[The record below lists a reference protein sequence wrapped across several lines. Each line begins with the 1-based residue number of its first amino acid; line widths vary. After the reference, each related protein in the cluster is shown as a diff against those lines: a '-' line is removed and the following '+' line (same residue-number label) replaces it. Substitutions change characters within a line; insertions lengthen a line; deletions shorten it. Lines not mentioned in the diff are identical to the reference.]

1 MIRLKK
7 RKNLSVGIMISPMID
22 MSFLLLVF
30 FIVSTMN
37 MNEVKTLPVKLPQA
51 SQVEVD
57 TKSLYHVTVLPD
69 GRLFLEDKPLT
80 KEAFLLWGRKAVIKD
95 RNVSVVVYGDGKTN
109 YQQILDV
116 LDLLKE
122 AGITR
127 VGMAAERR

>member
-57 TKSLYHVTVLPD
+57 TKSLYYVTVLPD
-69 GRLFLEDKPLT
+69 GRLLLEDKPLT

-109 YQQILDV
+109 YQKILDV

>member
-57 TKSLYHVTVLPD
+57 TKSLYHVTFLPD
-69 GRLFLEDKPLT
+69 GRLFLEDKTLT

-109 YQQILDV
+109 YQKILDV

>member
-57 TKSLYHVTVLPD
+57 TKSLNHVTVLPD
-69 GRLFLEDKPLT
+69 GRRFLEDMSLT

-109 YQQILDV
+109 YQKILDV

>member
-80 KEAFLLWGRKAVIKD
+80 KEAFLLWGAQGRNQGPQCVRCGLRGRKNELPKD
-95 RNVSVVVYGDGKTN
+95 P
-109 YQQILDV
+109 
-116 LDLLKE
+116 
-122 AGITR
+122 
-127 VGMAAERR
+127 

>member
-30 FIVSTMN
+30 FIVST

-69 GRLFLEDKPLT
+69 GRLFLEDKTLT

-109 YQQILDV
+109 YQKILDV

>member
-69 GRLFLEDKPLT
+69 GRLFLEDKTPT

-109 YQQILDV
+109 YQKILDV

>member
-57 TKSLYHVTVLPD
+57 TKSLSCPMADFSLKISPL
-69 GRLFLEDKPLT
+69 RRKPFSCGG
-80 KEAFLLWGRKAVIKD
+80 ARP
-95 RNVSVVVYGDGKTN
+95 
-109 YQQILDV
+109 
-116 LDLLKE
+116 
-122 AGITR
+122 
-127 VGMAAERR
+127 

>member
-1 MIRLKK
+1 MSLRAAKRGEVPMIRLKK

-57 TKSLYHVTVLPD
+57 TKSLY
-69 GRLFLEDKPLT
+69 
-80 KEAFLLWGRKAVIKD
+80 
-95 RNVSVVVYGDGKTN
+95 
-109 YQQILDV
+109 
-116 LDLLKE
+116 
-122 AGITR
+122 
-127 VGMAAERR
+127 M

>member
-57 TKSLYHVTVLPD
+57 TKSLYHVTVLSD
-69 GRLFLEDKPLT
+69 GRLFLEDKTLT

-109 YQQILDV
+109 YQKILDV

>member
-80 KEAFLLWGRKAVIKD
+80 KEAVIKD

-109 YQQILDV
+109 YQKILDV

>member
-95 RNVSVVVYGDGKTN
+95 RNVSVVVYGDGKTI
-109 YQQILDV
+109 YQKILDV

>member
-57 TKSLYHVTVLPD
+57 TKSLYHVTVLPE
-69 GRLFLEDKPLT
+69 GRLIIEDKQLT
-80 KEAFLLWGRKAVIKD
+80 KEAILLWGRKAVIKD

-109 YQQILDV
+109 YQKILDV

>member
-51 SQVEVD
+51 
-57 TKSLYHVTVLPD
+57 
-69 GRLFLEDKPLT
+69 
-80 KEAFLLWGRKAVIKD
+80 
-95 RNVSVVVYGDGKTN
+95 
-109 YQQILDV
+109 
-116 LDLLKE
+116 
-122 AGITR
+122 
-127 VGMAAERR
+127 

>member
-69 GRLFLEDKPLT
+69 GRPFLEDKPLT

-109 YQQILDV
+109 YQKILDV

>member
-69 GRLFLEDKPLT
+69 GRLSLKISPLRRKPFSCGG
-80 KEAFLLWGRKAVIKD
+80 ARP
-95 RNVSVVVYGDGKTN
+95 
-109 YQQILDV
+109 
-116 LDLLKE
+116 
-122 AGITR
+122 
-127 VGMAAERR
+127 

>member
-30 FIVSTMN
+30 LSVSTMN
-37 MNEVKTLPVKLPQA
+37 MNDVKTLPVKLPQA
-51 SQVEVD
+51 SQGEVD
-57 TKSLYHVTVLPD
+57 TKSLYHVTVLTD

-95 RNVSVVVYGDGKTN
+95 RNASGGVYGDGKTN
-109 YQQILDV
+109 YQKILDV

>member
-69 GRLFLEDKPLT
+69 GRLFLEDKTLT
-80 KEAFLLWGRKAVIKD
+80 KEAFLLSPVWSTIRLSANARANAPPFLYGRACIV
-95 RNVSVVVYGDGKTN
+95 
-109 YQQILDV
+109 
-116 LDLLKE
+116 
-122 AGITR
+122 
-127 VGMAAERR
+127 

>member
-57 TKSLYHVTVLPD
+57 TKSLSPVGAQ
-69 GRLFLEDKPLT
+69 GRNQGPQCVRCGLR
-80 KEAFLLWGRKAVIKD
+80 GRKNELPKD
-95 RNVSVVVYGDGKTN
+95 P
-109 YQQILDV
+109 
-116 LDLLKE
+116 
-122 AGITR
+122 
-127 VGMAAERR
+127 